1 MCVCMC
7 VCLRYELAFICN
19 YFGGFEEEAAML
31 QVHHLSF
38 QLILHHIHQ
47 RQLISQLLHIS
58 DKVKP
63 IHSTVCLLPLELVE
77 KKNIIKSFK

>member
-1 MCVCMC
+1 MCLHVCVC
-7 VCLRYELAFICN
+7 VCLPYELAFICN

-58 DKVKP
+58 DKVRL
-63 IHSTVCLLPLELVE
+63 IHSTACLLPLELDE
-77 KKNIIKSFK
+77 KRMY